1 MVNLLIE
8 NYDDEYILNY
18 YYIQNNEIKE
28 FGEEI
33 LKKLSEINV
42 VPLLLNSFFEDYEGE
57 KEEKMEK
64 AISEIADCLKN
75 AGYSLEKIFIMN
87 DGTLEN
93 SYTVE
98 SEEE

>member
-1 MVNLLIE
+1 MNLLIE

-57 KEEKMEK
+57 KLEKEEK
-64 AISEIADCLKN
+64 AISEIAYCLKRY
-75 AGYSLEKIFIMN
+75 GYSIKKIFIVN
-87 DGTLEN
+87 DGTLTK

-98 SEEE
+98 NKQ

>member
-1 MVNLLIE
+1 MNLLIE

-57 KEEKMEK
+57 KEEKRKK
-64 AISEIADCLKN
+64 AISEIEDCLKIY
-75 AGYSLEKIFIMN
+75 GYSIEKIFIMN
-87 DGTLEN
+87 DGTIEN
-93 SYTVE
+93 SYTIE
-98 SEEE
+98 SEE

>member
-1 MVNLLIE
+1 MNLLIE

-28 FGEEI
+28 FGDKI

-42 VPLLLNSFFEDYEGE
+42 VPILLNSFFEDYEGE
-57 KEEKMEK
+57 KEEIRKK
-64 AISEIADCLKN
+64 GISELVDCLKS
-75 AGYSLEKIFIMN
+75 AGYSIEKIFIMN

-98 SEEE
+98 SKEE